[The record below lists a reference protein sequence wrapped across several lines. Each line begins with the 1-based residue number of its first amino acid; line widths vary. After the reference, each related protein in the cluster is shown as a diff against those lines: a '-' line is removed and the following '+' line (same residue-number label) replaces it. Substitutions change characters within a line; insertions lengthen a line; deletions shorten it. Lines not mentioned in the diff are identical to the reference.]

1 MRPVGYVDCQDD
13 GAGGC
18 IEDCDDAN
26 GGTWPGAPDYCD
38 GVDNDCDG
46 QLSLGDTDADQDGL
60 EACAGD
66 CDDLNSDV
74 RLGAPEICDGV
85 DNNCNGTPDIDE
97 VDDDGD
103 GYLQCEGVDPRAQL
117 LVVGRFEER
126 LTLFPSDFLSFDEK
140 LLVSV
145 EASAGATEAITEA
158 GSLVTVTFVSGVSTT
173 DSLRAMVLAQ
183 LQSTSLTTIGR
194 VTGSGQHPWS
204 GEEVQS
210 RAVFGTQ
217 GDDCDDTDPLV
228 SPGGSETNGAGAAF
242 CDGQDSDCNGVLHPR
257 ETDDDLDGWAEC
269 TPSTQGG
276 PGGEELILGAPVSV
290 VTASPRTVTFAAGS
304 SAAVSENVGSG
315 TLTVTFV
322 SGTSTTDS
330 LASMIAGALG
340 GLTLIDS
347 VSGSGTTPWSNAEA
361 GDVFLGLLAG
371 GDCNDSNDEVAPTL
385 PELCDGYDNDCD
397 GLVGDGTG
405 GTPDEM
411 DVDGDGFVACTPNSV
426 NLSGTVLGMA
436 GGDDCQDDPFDPN
449 DPLSVA
455 AATIYP
461 GAPEVADSYYDG
473 AAGTYVLI
481 DNQCPGDVGYDANGI
496 PGAGEYC
503 QGPTTSAGFSCIE
516 SELDLDGDDYSP
528 ANGDCDDT
536 NGQIGPQMLEICDG
550 FDNDCDTVIPGW
562 ELDDDGDG
570 WLVCNPAAGVMLAGG
585 LVGGGDCADG
595 NATVN
600 PGEIELPDGLDTD
613 CDASTNAPAEVDGD
627 GDGYCPGSSCNG
639 SALGGDCDDGNPYVN
654 PGASELCD
662 GLDTDCDG
670 LLSDGSGNTLDEVD
684 DDGDGYTVCDPS
696 SGAAVVDCLEHP
708 AQILAA
714 FPTYPVDAT
723 GAPVN
728 WMQAAASVH
737 PSSPEVCD
745 GWNNDC
751 SGGTGIPSATE
762 QSDEYDDDGDGFVDC
777 LDSAAGVVGWTTT
790 SIVAQANQAL
800 FGGNDCADLPTDTDD
815 PNNPN
820 DGPNA
825 GPLTSIYPGAT
836 ELCDSWDNSCL
847 GSNPPFVGPNS
858 PEWDDD
864 LDRYLECAQVTI
876 TTGAVNTNGDTI
888 LGGYDCLDD
897 PSTDSELP
905 AGIHPA
911 TGQPVTLAMAASVN
925 PGRSEVCDGWNT
937 DCDTNGASAGG
948 QTLMA
953 LPTAADT
960 PSEVDEDSDS
970 FIECS
975 NFVATGAPGMAG
987 EDCLDVSLAINA
999 YSDNVNPAAF
1009 PDTLAFVAS
1018 SCDGWDT
1025 DCSNQPAWP
1034 NNDGEPC
1041 GDDGLCPGESGY
1053 PGPDAGEDDL
1063 DEFDADGDG
1072 YIQCGMLAAG
1082 AFGNGPS
1089 VGSQT
1094 QVMAGGDC
1102 LDVPVAVN
1110 PRSDDVNPGGAADF
1124 QFNEATACDG
1134 WDTDCT
1140 NQPAYP
1146 ANDGEP
1152 CGYDGLCPGEAGY
1165 PGPDGGEDDLGE
1177 FDADGDGYIACSMV
1191 AVDAAGNGPSVG
1203 SQPQVLAG
1211 GDCLDE
1217 LLSTNPYSDDVNP
1230 AATETCD
1237 SWDTDCD
1244 SQPAFPNNDGEAE
1257 DADERD
1263 QDGDGYVRCALVPG
1277 AVGNGFG
1284 GAVGGGDCL
1293 DVPLASNP
1301 YSDDVN
1307 PAATEFCD
1315 SWDTDCDSQP
1325 SYPANDGLPERAEE
1339 IDDDGDGYVQCDFPG
1354 FAFAGGALNNGYG
1367 GVVMGSDC
1375 LDVLL
1380 TINPYSDDVNP
1391 GAAADTLSNAA
1402 VACDGWD
1409 TDCSN
1414 QPAWPNN
1421 DGEPCGN
1428 DGLCPGEAGYT
1439 SPDAGEDDL
1448 GEFDADGDGYIE
1460 CAIVASNAAGN
1471 GPAVGSQVQ
1480 VFGGADCLDELAS
1493 VNPYASSVNPA
1504 AGPDTL
1510 ANITVACDGWDTDC
1524 SNQPAW
1530 PNNDGEPCGNDG
1542 LCPGEAG
1549 YTSPDAG
1556 EDDLDEFDA
1565 DGDGYIACFS
1575 GASSAPSLAPG
1586 AVNNGPAVG
1595 TQTQV
1600 VGAGDCLDELLATSP
1615 YSDDVN
1621 PAATE
1626 FCDSW
1631 DTDCDSQPSYPAN
1644 DGLPERAEEIDDD
1657 GDGYVQCDFPGFAFA
1672 GGALNN
1678 GYGGVVMGSDC
1689 LDVLLTINPY
1699 SDDVNP
1705 GEVEVCDSWDTDC
1718 SSQSAY
1724 PSNDGAPDDAGETD
1738 QDGDGYVPCDYNAA
1752 ANNGGAESNG
1762 YGSVIDGGDCLDM
1775 APAGNPYAANVNPGS
1790 LSDTLANVASTCDG
1804 WDTDCSNQPAY
1815 PNNDGEPCGNDGL
1828 CPGEAGYTSPDAGE
1842 DDLGEF
1848 DADGDGYIA
1857 CFNGPSSAP
1866 SLAPG
1871 AANNGPAVGTQTQ
1884 VVGAGDCLDE
1894 LLATSPYSDDV
1905 NPAATETC
1913 DSWDTD
1919 CDSQPGYPNN
1929 DGLPEAAEE
1938 NDDDADGYVQCDYS
1952 GVALARG
1959 ALNNG
1964 YGGVVMGSDC
1974 LDVSL
1979 ATNAYSDNVNPG
1991 EVETCDSW
1999 DTDCSGQPPWP
2010 SNDGAPDDPDEV
2022 DDDGDTYIHC
2032 DFSAAAANG
2041 GAIDNGYGTVIDGG
2055 DCLDETTASN
2065 PYADNVNPAAT
2076 EICDSF
2082 DTDCSNQS
2090 PYPGNDGEPED
2101 ADERDQDGDGY
2112 IQCDLSTGAIV
2123 GGALGNG
2130 FGGVFAGG
2138 DCLDVSLST
2147 NAYSDDVNPA
2157 ATEICDSWD
2166 TDCNSQPSYPGN
2178 DGTPEDPDE
2187 IDDDSDGYFECDL
2200 VAGAAGNTRNGAL
2213 GGDCLDEVGG
2223 LSYPL
2228 ANAAD
2233 PSITFAQAGAV
2244 NPGASEVCDGFDTD
2258 CSSGNTVFV
2267 VDPVQEPNEYDA
2279 DFDDHMICASLQSW
2293 TPIGLLG
2300 GDCDNNLAT
2309 GSGINP
2315 SVAPDDYS
2323 SPLTD
2328 NDCDGLYDED
2338 AWSAGDLAITEVMV
2352 DPGGGST
2359 EWFEVYNQSGR
2370 TLSLQGL
2377 VLSDQGSES
2386 WTLSEDSRIGNG
2398 DYAILCAMPF
2408 AYPGGSGGYASGCLN
2423 GVGFFSFTLSNG
2435 SDEIVLSMA
2444 GATID
2449 VVAWTSSAS
2458 NTTDASTGLDPNAT
2472 PYETANTTLNLAS
2485 ADWCQSSNAWPGGG
2499 GAMGSPGV
2507 QNQPCNLSS
2516 MDLDGDGFCADGR
2529 DTRGVGAGSP
2539 PDGDCDDPGEQST
2552 SNYDCFDDG
2561 ADAYASNVNTASFEV
2576 CDGYDTDCSN
2586 SGVPPR
2592 TSRTTTATASCPV
2605 TTGSPRLRPPSRAG
2619 TTASMY
2625 PQPRTR
2631 PRMT

>member
-1 MRPVGYVDCQDD
+1 M
-13 GAGGC
+13 
-18 IEDCDDAN
+18 
-26 GGTWPGAPDYCD
+26 
-38 GVDNDCDG
+38 
-46 QLSLGDTDADQDGL
+46 
-60 EACAGD
+60 
-66 CDDLNSDV
+66 
-74 RLGAPEICDGV
+74 
-85 DNNCNGTPDIDE
+85 
-97 VDDDGD
+97 
-103 GYLQCEGVDPRAQL
+103 
-117 LVVGRFEER
+117 
-126 LTLFPSDFLSFDEK
+126 
-140 LLVSV
+140 
-145 EASAGATEAITEA
+145 
-158 GSLVTVTFVSGVSTT
+158 
-173 DSLRAMVLAQ
+173 
-183 LQSTSLTTIGR
+183 
-194 VTGSGQHPWS
+194 
-204 GEEVQS
+204 
-210 RAVFGTQ
+210 
-217 GDDCDDTDPLV
+217 
-228 SPGGSETNGAGAAF
+228 
-242 CDGQDSDCNGVLHPR
+242 
-257 ETDDDLDGWAEC
+257 
-269 TPSTQGG
+269 
-276 PGGEELILGAPVSV
+276 
-290 VTASPRTVTFAAGS
+290 
-304 SAAVSENVGSG
+304 
-315 TLTVTFV
+315 
-322 SGTSTTDS
+322 
-330 LASMIAGALG
+330 
-340 GLTLIDS
+340 
-347 VSGSGTTPWSNAEA
+347 
-361 GDVFLGLLAG
+361 
-371 GDCNDSNDEVAPTL
+371 
-385 PELCDGYDNDCD
+385 
-397 GLVGDGTG
+397 
-405 GTPDEM
+405 
-411 DVDGDGFVACTPNSV
+411 
-426 NLSGTVLGMA
+426 
-436 GGDDCQDDPFDPN
+436 
-449 DPLSVA
+449 
-455 AATIYP
+455 
-461 GAPEVADSYYDG
+461 
-473 AAGTYVLI
+473 
-481 DNQCPGDVGYDANGI
+481 
-496 PGAGEYC
+496 
-503 QGPTTSAGFSCIE
+503 
-516 SELDLDGDDYSP
+516 
-528 ANGDCDDT
+528 
-536 NGQIGPQMLEICDG
+536 
-550 FDNDCDTVIPGW
+550 
-562 ELDDDGDG
+562 
-570 WLVCNPAAGVMLAGG
+570 
-585 LVGGGDCADG
+585 
-595 NATVN
+595 
-600 PGEIELPDGLDTD
+600 
-613 CDASTNAPAEVDGD
+613 
-627 GDGYCPGSSCNG
+627 
-639 SALGGDCDDGNPYVN
+639 
-654 PGASELCD
+654 
-662 GLDTDCDG
+662 
-670 LLSDGSGNTLDEVD
+670 
-684 DDGDGYTVCDPS
+684 
-696 SGAAVVDCLEHP
+696 
-708 AQILAA
+708 
-714 FPTYPVDAT
+714 
-723 GAPVN
+723 
-728 WMQAAASVH
+728 
-737 PSSPEVCD
+737 
-745 GWNNDC
+745 
-751 SGGTGIPSATE
+751 
-762 QSDEYDDDGDGFVDC
+762 
-777 LDSAAGVVGWTTT
+777 
-790 SIVAQANQAL
+790 
-800 FGGNDCADLPTDTDD
+800 
-815 PNNPN
+815 
-820 DGPNA
+820 
-825 GPLTSIYPGAT
+825 
-836 ELCDSWDNSCL
+836 
-847 GSNPPFVGPNS
+847 
-858 PEWDDD
+858 
-864 LDRYLECAQVTI
+864 
-876 TTGAVNTNGDTI
+876 
-888 LGGYDCLDD
+888 
-897 PSTDSELP
+897 
-905 AGIHPA
+905 
-911 TGQPVTLAMAASVN
+911 
-925 PGRSEVCDGWNT
+925 
-937 DCDTNGASAGG
+937 
-948 QTLMA
+948 
-953 LPTAADT
+953 
-960 PSEVDEDSDS
+960 
-970 FIECS
+970 
-975 NFVATGAPGMAG
+975 
-987 EDCLDVSLAINA
+987 
-999 YSDNVNPAAF
+999 
-1009 PDTLAFVAS
+1009 
-1018 SCDGWDT
+1018 
-1025 DCSNQPAWP
+1025 
-1034 NNDGEPC
+1034 
-1041 GDDGLCPGESGY
+1041 
-1053 PGPDAGEDDL
+1053 
-1063 DEFDADGDG
+1063 
-1072 YIQCGMLAAG
+1072 
-1082 AFGNGPS
+1082 
-1089 VGSQT
+1089 
-1094 QVMAGGDC
+1094 
-1102 LDVPVAVN
+1102 
-1110 PRSDDVNPGGAADF
+1110 
-1124 QFNEATACDG
+1124 
-1134 WDTDCT
+1134 
-1140 NQPAYP
+1140 
-1146 ANDGEP
+1146 
-1152 CGYDGLCPGEAGY
+1152 
-1165 PGPDGGEDDLGE
+1165 
-1177 FDADGDGYIACSMV
+1177 
-1191 AVDAAGNGPSVG
+1191 
-1203 SQPQVLAG
+1203 
-1211 GDCLDE
+1211 
-1217 LLSTNPYSDDVNP
+1217 
-1230 AATETCD
+1230 
-1237 SWDTDCD
+1237 
-1244 SQPAFPNNDGEAE
+1244 
-1257 DADERD
+1257 
-1263 QDGDGYVRCALVPG
+1263 
-1277 AVGNGFG
+1277 
-1284 GAVGGGDCL
+1284 
-1293 DVPLASNP
+1293 
-1301 YSDDVN
+1301 
-1307 PAATEFCD
+1307 
-1315 SWDTDCDSQP
+1315 
-1325 SYPANDGLPERAEE
+1325 
-1339 IDDDGDGYVQCDFPG
+1339 
-1354 FAFAGGALNNGYG
+1354 
-1367 GVVMGSDC
+1367 
-1375 LDVLL
+1375 
-1380 TINPYSDDVNP
+1380 
-1391 GAAADTLSNAA
+1391 
-1402 VACDGWD
+1402 
-1409 TDCSN
+1409 
-1414 QPAWPNN
+1414 
-1421 DGEPCGN
+1421 
-1428 DGLCPGEAGYT
+1428 
-1439 SPDAGEDDL
+1439 
-1448 GEFDADGDGYIE
+1448 
-1460 CAIVASNAAGN
+1460 
-1471 GPAVGSQVQ
+1471 
-1480 VFGGADCLDELAS
+1480 
-1493 VNPYASSVNPA
+1493 
-1504 AGPDTL
+1504 
-1510 ANITVACDGWDTDC
+1510 
-1524 SNQPAW
+1524 
-1530 PNNDGEPCGNDG
+1530 
-1542 LCPGEAG
+1542 
-1549 YTSPDAG
+1549 
-1556 EDDLDEFDA
+1556 
-1565 DGDGYIACFS
+1565 
-1575 GASSAPSLAPG
+1575 
-1586 AVNNGPAVG
+1586 G

-1644 DGLPERAEEIDDD
+1644 DGLPESAAEIDDD
-1657 GDGYVQCDFPGFAFA
+1657 GDGYVQCDFPAFAFA

-2032 DFSAAAANG
+2032 DFSAAAATG

-2586 SGVPPR
+2586 SGVPPADEQDDDGDGFLPCDNWVA
-2592 TSRTTTATASCPV
+2592 TSSAAFAGGHDCLDVSTATNSSSDDVNPGATEACDGFDTDCSVYAGGGANTYAPDQANEVDTDLDRFIVCASFVSATTAQNGLATTLVGGSDCLEDGSNPWSGNVNPAAIEACDGYDTDCVGGLGAAGEVDSDSDGYMVCDNVAGWNVGGNFAGGGDCDDNTASTAPLAGDSVAGDSIDQDCDGLDCLAGDGAIGVGYSSGPYYIYCADSV
-2605 TTGSPRLRPPSRAG
+2605 TQPAAIAACEGASPLGNRTVRLAEAYNSSDNNELSNLLGAGETAWIGATDGAVEGVFLWDAGPNNSGTNDPCNSGSGSSPYCNWATSQPSGANDCVAMDDGGEWFDSNCALSGPTGYLCEVP
-2619 TTASMY
+2619 
-2625 PQPRTR
+2625 
-2631 PRMT
+2631 